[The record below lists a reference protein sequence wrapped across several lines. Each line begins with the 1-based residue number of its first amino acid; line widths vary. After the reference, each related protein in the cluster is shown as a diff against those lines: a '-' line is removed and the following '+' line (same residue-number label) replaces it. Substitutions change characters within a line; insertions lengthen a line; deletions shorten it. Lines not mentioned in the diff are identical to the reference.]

1 MYARLLMCAVRE
13 GNIEYNY
20 GPQTF
25 LHISYTTIQSGIR
38 NTIKHKI
45 GDYERQQDART
56 KGDSTHLPSSHRN
69 IEMGKKRPT
78 FCSDGSKEPLNI
90 NAMFVPSCLPSINL
104 CIFW

>member
-38 NTIKHKI
+38 NTMKHKK
-45 GDYERQQDART
+45 GDYDMNDNKAQGPRGFYLLAIQ
-56 KGDSTHLPSSHRN
+56 S
-69 IEMGKKRPT
+69 
-78 FCSDGSKEPLNI
+78 
-90 NAMFVPSCLPSINL
+90 
-104 CIFW
+104 